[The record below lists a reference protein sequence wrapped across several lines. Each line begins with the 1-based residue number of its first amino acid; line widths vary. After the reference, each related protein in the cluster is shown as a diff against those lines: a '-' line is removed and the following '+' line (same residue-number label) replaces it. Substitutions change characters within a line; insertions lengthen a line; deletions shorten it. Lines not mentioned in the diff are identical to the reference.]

1 MKSTTYKVAEQLDK
15 ATLVDFYRQ
24 MVLLRVFE
32 ERAAEQYM
40 LGKIRG
46 FLHLYI
52 GQEAVAVGAIDAL
65 DKDDYITTHY
75 RDHGH
80 ALARGLSANAVMA
93 ELFGK
98 ATGCSKGMGGSM
110 HLFDASLNFAGG
122 YAIVAGHLP
131 LSSGM
136 GFAFNYLK
144 DNRLV
149 ATFFGDGALNE
160 GEAHEVLN
168 MSALW
173 DLPVLFICENN
184 LYGMGIPLSESMSN
198 TQLHKM
204 AESYGIASAQVDGMD
219 VLAVREAAETAVQH
233 VRSGKGP
240 YFLEARTYRF
250 RGHSMADPV
259 LYRSKDE
266 EAEYR
271 KLDPITQYGEWLL
284 SSKMTTQKK
293 LDSISEEV
301 EKEVE
306 ESIAFAEESPFPAP
320 EALYHNIYA
329 QLP

>member
-1 MKSTTYKVAEQLDK
+1 MKTTTYKVAEQLDK

-52 GQEAVAVGAIDAL
+52 GQEAVAVGAIHAL
-65 DKDDYITTHY
+65 GKDDYITTHY

-168 MSALW
+168 MAALW
-173 DLPVLFICENN
+173 DLPMVFICENN
-184 LYGMGIPLSESMSN
+184 LYGMGIPLSQSMAN

-233 VRSGKGP
+233 VRSGNGP

-293 LDSISEEV
+293 LDTISEEV

-320 EALYHNIYA
+320 EALYRNVYA
-329 QLP
+329 QLS

>member
-1 MKSTTYKVAEQLDK
+1 MKTTTYKVAEQLDK

-52 GQEAVAVGAIDAL
+52 GQEAVAVGAIHAL
-65 DKDDYITTHY
+65 GKDDYITTHY

-149 ATFFGDGALNE
+149 TTFFGDGALNE

-168 MSALW
+168 MAALW
-173 DLPVLFICENN
+173 SLPMVFICENN
-184 LYGMGIPLSESMSN
+184 LYGMGIPLSQSMAN

-204 AESYGIASAQVDGMD
+204 AESYGIAAAQVDGMD
-219 VLAVREAAETAVQH
+219 VLAVREAMETAVQH
-233 VRSGKGP
+233 VRSGNGP

-271 KLDPITQYGEWLL
+271 KLDPITHYGEWLL

-293 LDSISEEV
+293 LDTISEEV

-306 ESIAFAEESPFPAP
+306 ESIAFAEGSPFPAP
-320 EALYHNIYA
+320 EALYRNIYA

>member
-284 SSKMTTQKK
+284 SSKMTNQKK
-293 LDSISEEV
+293 LDAISEEV

-320 EALYHNIYA
+320 EDLYRNIYA